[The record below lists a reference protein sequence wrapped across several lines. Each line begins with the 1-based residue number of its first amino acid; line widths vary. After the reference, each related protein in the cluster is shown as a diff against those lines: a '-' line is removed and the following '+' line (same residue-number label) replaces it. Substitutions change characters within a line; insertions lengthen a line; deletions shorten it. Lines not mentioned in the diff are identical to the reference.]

1 MLKVFCATQLGL
13 SVGSRPCS
21 QEMPKLE
28 KPLRELL
35 TERMKSG
42 DPFLNYCHWPYDP
55 PASGSGK
62 LRPSVLLY
70 KAVNE
75 MPHSTWVTNSLQ
87 AIQRGIGDFRS
98 VYGIK
103 RIADQWALEIY
114 IYDYERQDRL
124 VSIARLQEATGGLL
138 KFPQTVDPRL
148 PYFMFSFDL
157 TENAALQNGVLDVVH
172 VYIGN
177 PGSQVSSGIAY
188 EFSASGRQLENF
200 YFFFDAQKHQKEI
213 VDKLEC
219 SVYCDAWRFSP
230 DDLYRPELRDCH
242 TICLANKR
250 TCDTIY
256 FSGVNIDQL
265 LFFLNWQQ
273 YPDDY
278 IRFVQERHH
287 ELDHLLYDVG
297 VDYRANGAQIEFVK
311 HGFYGVF

>member
-1 MLKVFCATQLGL
+1 M
-13 SVGSRPCS
+13 
-21 QEMPKLE
+21 E

-42 DPFLNYCHWPYDP
+42 DPFRNYCHWPYDP

-75 MPHSTWVTNSLQ
+75 MPHSAWVTNSLQ
-87 AIQRGIGDFRS
+87 AIQHGIGDFRS

-124 VSIARLQEATGGLL
+124 VSIERLQEATDGLL
-138 KFPQTVDPRL
+138 RFPQIADPRL

-157 TENAALQNGVLDVVH
+157 TENAARQNGVLDVVH
-172 VYIGN
+172 IYIGN

-188 EFSASGRQLENF
+188 EFSARGRQLENF
-200 YFFFDAQKHQKEI
+200 YFFFDAQKQQKEI

-219 SVYCDAWRFSP
+219 SVYCDTWRISL
-230 DDLYRPELRDCH
+230 DELYRPELRDCQ

-256 FSGVNIDQL
+256 FSGVDIDQL

-278 IRFVQERHH
+278 IRFVEERHH

-297 VDYRANGAQIEFVK
+297 VDYRANGGQIEFVK

>member
-1 MLKVFCATQLGL
+1 M
-13 SVGSRPCS
+13 
-21 QEMPKLE
+21 
-28 KPLRELL
+28 
-35 TERMKSG
+35 
-42 DPFLNYCHWPYDP
+42 
-55 PASGSGK
+55 
-62 LRPSVLLY
+62 
-70 KAVNE
+70 
-75 MPHSTWVTNSLQ
+75 
-87 AIQRGIGDFRS
+87 QRGIGDFRS

-103 RIADQWALEIY
+103 RIDGQWALEIY
-114 IYDYERQDRL
+114 IYDYERQGRL
-124 VSIARLQEATGGLL
+124 VSIERLEDATEGLL
-138 KFPQTVDPRL
+138 RFPQTADPRL

-157 TENAALQNGVLDVVH
+157 TEQAAQQNGVLDVVH
-172 VYIGN
+172 LYIGN

-188 EFSASGRQLENF
+188 EFSAGGRQLENF
-200 YFFFDAQKHQKEI
+200 YFFFDAQKQRKEI

-219 SVYCDAWRFSP
+219 SVYCDTWRVSL

-273 YPDDY
+273 YPDGY
-278 IRFVQERHH
+278 IRFVEERHH

-297 VDYRANGAQIEFVK
+297 VDYRANGEQIEFVK

>member
-1 MLKVFCATQLGL
+1 MD
-13 SVGSRPCS
+13 
-21 QEMPKLE
+21 

-35 TERMKSG
+35 IERMKSG
-42 DPFLNYCHWPYDP
+42 DPWLNYCHWPYEP
-55 PASGSGK
+55 PASGNGK
-62 LRPSVLLY
+62 LRPSVLLF

-75 MPHSTWVTNSLQ
+75 MPHAAWVTRILQ
-87 AIQRGIGDFRS
+87 AIRLGIGDFRS

-103 RIADQWALEIY
+103 RIDSQWALEIY
-114 IYDYERQDRL
+114 IYDYERQGRL
-124 VSIARLQEATGGLL
+124 VSIERLEEATEGLL
-138 KFPQTVDPRL
+138 RFPETADPRL

-157 TENAALQNGVLDVVH
+157 TEQAAQQNGVLDVVH
-172 VYIGN
+172 LYIGN

-188 EFSASGRQLENF
+188 EFSAGGRQLENF
-200 YFFFDAQKHQKEI
+200 YFFFDAQKQQKEI

-219 SVYCDAWRFSP
+219 SVYCDTWRVSL

-273 YPDDY
+273 YPDGY
-278 IRFVQERHH
+278 IRFVEERHH

-297 VDYRANGAQIEFVK
+297 VDYRANGEQIEFVK

>member
-1 MLKVFCATQLGL
+1 M
-13 SVGSRPCS
+13 
-21 QEMPKLE
+21 E

-35 TERMKSG
+35 TERMKTS
-42 DPFLNYCHWPYDP
+42 DPYFNYCHWPYEP
-55 PASGSGK
+55 PASGTGK
-62 LRPSVLLY
+62 LRPSVLLF

-75 MPHSTWVTNSLQ
+75 MPHAEWVTKSLQ

-103 RIADQWALEIY
+103 RIDGQWALEIY
-114 IYDYERQDRL
+114 IYDYERQGRV
-124 VSIARLQEATGGLL
+124 VSIERLEEATGGLL
-138 KFPQTVDPRL
+138 RFPQTADPQL

-157 TENAALQNGVLDVVH
+157 TEKTAERNGVLDVVH

-188 EFSASGRQLENF
+188 EFSANGRQLENF
-200 YFFFDAQKHQKEI
+200 YFFFDAQKQQKDI
-213 VDKLEC
+213 VEKLEC
-219 SVYCDAWRFSP
+219 SAYCDTWQVSL

-265 LFFLNWQQ
+265 LFFLNWQH
-273 YPDDY
+273 YPEDY
-278 IRFVQERHH
+278 IRFVEERHH
-287 ELDHLLYDVG
+287 ELDHLRYDVG
-297 VDYRANGAQIEFVK
+297 VDYRANGEQIEFVK

>member
-1 MLKVFCATQLGL
+1 M
-13 SVGSRPCS
+13 
-21 QEMPKLE
+21 E

-42 DPFLNYCHWPYDP
+42 DPFRNYCHWPYDP

-75 MPHSTWVTNSLQ
+75 MPHSAWVTNSLQ
-87 AIQRGIGDFRS
+87 AIQHGIGDFRS

-124 VSIARLQEATGGLL
+124 VSIERLQEATDGLL
-138 KFPQTVDPRL
+138 RFPQIADPRL

-157 TENAALQNGVLDVVH
+157 TENAARQNGVLDVVH
-172 VYIGN
+172 IYIGN

-188 EFSASGRQLENF
+188 EFSARGRQLENF
-200 YFFFDAQKHQKEI
+200 YFFFDAQKQQKDI

-219 SVYCDAWRFSP
+219 SVYCDTWRISL
-230 DDLYRPELRDCH
+230 DELYRPELRDCQ

-256 FSGVNIDQL
+256 FSGVDIDQL

-278 IRFVQERHH
+278 IRFVEERHH

-297 VDYRANGAQIEFVK
+297 VDYRANGGQIEFVK

>member
-1 MLKVFCATQLGL
+1 M
-13 SVGSRPCS
+13 
-21 QEMPKLE
+21 E

-42 DPFLNYCHWPYDP
+42 DPFRNYCHWPYDP

-75 MPHSTWVTNSLQ
+75 MPHSAWVTNSLQ
-87 AIQRGIGDFRS
+87 AIQHGIGDFRS

-124 VSIARLQEATGGLL
+124 VSIERLQEATDGLL
-138 KFPQTVDPRL
+138 RFPQIADPRL

-157 TENAALQNGVLDVVH
+157 TENAARQNGVLDVVH
-172 VYIGN
+172 IYIGN

-188 EFSASGRQLENF
+188 EFSARGRQLENF
-200 YFFFDAQKHQKEI
+200 YFFFDAQKQQKEI

-219 SVYCDAWRFSP
+219 SVYCDTWRISL
-230 DDLYRPELRDCH
+230 DELYRPELRDCQ

-278 IRFVQERHH
+278 IRFVEDRHH

-297 VDYRANGAQIEFVK
+297 VDYRANGGQIEFVK

>member
-1 MLKVFCATQLGL
+1 M
-13 SVGSRPCS
+13 
-21 QEMPKLE
+21 E

-42 DPFLNYCHWPYDP
+42 DPFRNYCHWPYDP

-75 MPHSTWVTNSLQ
+75 MPHSAWVTNSLQ
-87 AIQRGIGDFRS
+87 AIQHGIGDFRS

-124 VSIARLQEATGGLL
+124 VSIERLQEATDGLL
-138 KFPQTVDPRL
+138 RFPQIADPRL

-157 TENAALQNGVLDVVH
+157 TENAARQNGVLDVVH
-172 VYIGN
+172 IYIGN

-188 EFSASGRQLENF
+188 EFSARGRQLENF
-200 YFFFDAQKHQKEI
+200 YFFFDAQKQQKDI

-219 SVYCDAWRFSP
+219 SVYCDTWRISL
-230 DDLYRPELRDCH
+230 DELYRPELRDCQ

-278 IRFVQERHH
+278 IRFVEDRHH

-297 VDYRANGAQIEFVK
+297 VDYRANGGQIEFVK

>member
-1 MLKVFCATQLGL
+1 M
-13 SVGSRPCS
+13 
-21 QEMPKLE
+21 E

-35 TERMKSG
+35 SERMKTG
-42 DPFLNYCHWPYDP
+42 DPFLNYCHWPYEP

-75 MPHSTWVTNSLQ
+75 MPHSAWVTKSLQ
-87 AIQRGIGDFRS
+87 AIQSGIGDFRS
-98 VYGIK
+98 VFGIK

-124 VSIARLQEATGGLL
+124 VSIERLQEATGGLL
-138 KFPQTVDPRL
+138 RFPRTADPRL

-157 TENAALQNGVLDVVH
+157 TENAARQNGVLDVVH

-200 YFFFDAQKHQKEI
+200 YFFFDAQKQQKEI

-219 SVYCDAWRFSP
+219 SVYCDTWRLSLEE
-230 DDLYRPELRDCH
+230 LYRPELRDCH

-278 IRFVQERHH
+278 IRFVEERHH

-297 VDYRANGAQIEFVK
+297 VDYRANGAQVEFVK

>member
-1 MLKVFCATQLGL
+1 M
-13 SVGSRPCS
+13 
-21 QEMPKLE
+21 E

-75 MPHSTWVTNSLQ
+75 MPHSAWVKNSLQ

-124 VSIARLQEATGGLL
+124 VSIERLQEATGGLL
-138 KFPQTVDPRL
+138 RFPQTADPRL

-157 TENAALQNGVLDVVH
+157 TEHAARQNGVLDVVH
-172 VYIGN
+172 IYIGN

-200 YFFFDAQKHQKEI
+200 YFFFDAQKQQKEI

-219 SVYCDAWRFSP
+219 SVYCDTWRVSL

-278 IRFVQERHH
+278 IRFVEERHH

>member
-1 MLKVFCATQLGL
+1 M
-13 SVGSRPCS
+13 
-21 QEMPKLE
+21 E

-42 DPFLNYCHWPYDP
+42 DPFRNYCHWPYDP

-75 MPHSTWVTNSLQ
+75 MPHSAWVTNSLQ
-87 AIQRGIGDFRS
+87 AIQHGIGDFRS

-124 VSIARLQEATGGLL
+124 VSIERLQEATDGLL
-138 KFPQTVDPRL
+138 RFPQIADPRL

-157 TENAALQNGVLDVVH
+157 TENAARQNGVLDVVH
-172 VYIGN
+172 IYIGN

-188 EFSASGRQLENF
+188 EFSARGRQLENF
-200 YFFFDAQKHQKEI
+200 YFFFDAQKQQKEI
-213 VDKLEC
+213 VDKLDC
-219 SVYCDAWRFSP
+219 SVYCDTWRISL
-230 DDLYRPELRDCH
+230 DELYRPELRDCQ

-278 IRFVQERHH
+278 IRFVEDRHH

-297 VDYRANGAQIEFVK
+297 VDYRANGGQIEFVK